1 MKMNIRKNEEP
12 KEQADM
18 TSMIKTF
25 ESLINNPLSKKTINA
40 ATDMCDKCGENRLE
54 CALNY
59 YLGKRDDICFRC
71 KLMVPVVKLIIRK
84 GLKTFDTS
92 EEAFINTMQ
101 DPYWTKGLV
110 SIIKGMGLFGVGK
123 PYVPGSPLQIV
134 WNITKACNFRCVH
147 CYENAGKKEPDELT
161 AEQIHAGIDKLA
173 DFGVTSIAFSGGEPS
188 IHPNI
193 LEFIQHATDR
203 GMYVSMATNG
213 FKTGNMKRAKEF
225 ADAGLQFVQISLDGI
240 NPKTHN
246 DFRRVP
252 HSWERAVESIKNFK
266 ELGVFVEV
274 STTVTQNNIDEVPEM
289 IDFMRD
295 LNVDWY
301 MLYNFIPTGCASE
314 VTELDLTPEQRFDL
328 LKTIYVE
335 NKKGD
340 MQILSTAP
348 QFADVV
354 TSIQT
359 DDDNMVPTHFFNPEY
374 TNPAMKELAD
384 FVGGCGAGRFY
395 MSVEPNG
402 EMFPCVFFPH
412 DDILRLGNIQDTD
425 MEDMWKNNEVLLKL
439 RNKDILEGHCGEC
452 DSKYICGGCRAR
464 AYTYNGDFLQEDPG
478 CIKSTDK
485 NVFDV
490 QADSGIK
497 VGK

>member
-1 MKMNIRKNEEP
+1 MSIRKNEEP
-12 KEQADM
+12 EQEADM
-18 TSMIKTF
+18 VAMIKTF
-25 ESLINNPLSKKTINA
+25 ENLINNPVAKRTINA
-40 ATDMCDKCGENRLE
+40 ATDMCEKCGENRLE

-59 YLGKRDDICFRC
+59 YLGKREDICMRC

-84 GLKTFDTS
+84 GLKTFNTS
-92 EEAFINTMQ
+92 EESFKRTMQ

-110 SIIKGMGLFGVGK
+110 SVIKGMGLFGVGK
-123 PYVPGSPLQIV
+123 PYVPGSPFQIV

-147 CYENAGKKEPDELT
+147 CYENAGKKDPNELT
-161 AEQIHAGIDKLA
+161 AEEIHAGIDKLA
-173 DFGVTSIAFSGGEPS
+173 DFGVTSLAFSGGEPS

-225 ADAGLQFVQISLDGI
+225 ADAGLEFVQISLDGMD
-240 NPKTHN
+240 PKTHN

-252 HSWERAVESIKNFK
+252 HSWERAVESIKNFL

-274 STTVTQNNIDEVPEM
+274 STTVTQNNLSEIPDM
-289 IDFMRD
+289 IEFMRE
-295 LNVDWY
+295 LGVDWY
-301 MLYNFIPTGCASE
+301 MLYNFIPTGCAEE
-314 VTELDLTPEQRFDL
+314 VTELDLNADERFEL
-328 LKTIYVE
+328 LKTIYIE

-348 QFADVV
+348 QFADIA

-395 MSVEPNG
+395 MSIEPNG
-402 EMFPCVFFPH
+402 DMFPCVFFPH
-412 DDILRLGNIQDTD
+412 DNILKVGTIQETD
-425 MEDMWKNNEVLLKL
+425 LEDMWVNNEVLLNL
-439 RNKDILEGHCGEC
+439 RNKDILKGHCGEC
-452 DSKYICGGCRAR
+452 ESRYICGGCRAR
-464 AYTYNGDFLQEDPG
+464 AYTYNGDFLEGDPG
-478 CIKSTDK
+478 CTK
-485 NVFDV
+485 NAPAHAPQFPAEDGVK
-490 QADSGIK
+490 I
-497 VGK
+497 GK